1 MTKSNKIKIAF
12 FGTPESA
19 VIALEELKKA
29 DLTASLVVT
38 SPDKPKGR
46 SLVLTAP
53 PVKVWAEKNKVNFV
67 QPEELDE
74 AFIELLKEGDF
85 DLFVVASF
93 GKILPKELLDIPKHG
108 TLNIHPS
115 LLPKLRGPSPIIS
128 AILQDES
135 RTGVTIMLLNESIDS
150 GPIVAQASIEPEPW
164 PPRAG
169 ELEELLFTE
178 GAKLLAEVIP
188 DWTAGKI
195 KPEAQDESEATFT
208 TKIKKEDAL
217 IELDGDAYQNL
228 LKIRAYDQWPVAYF
242 LASRSDL
249 DGKRSDLMRIKITDA
264 ELEDDKLKIKKVI
277 PEGKKEMDYEDFLR
291 G

>member
-1 MTKSNKIKIAF
+1 MIKINKPKIAF
-12 FGTPESA
+12 FGASQGS
-19 VIALEELKKA
+19 VIALEELKNKGIIPN
-29 DLTASLVVT
+29 LVVT
-38 SPDKPKGR
+38 TPDKPKGR
-46 SLVLTAP
+46 KLVLTP
-53 PVKVWAEKNKVNFV
+53 PLVKVWAEKNKVNFV

-93 GKILPKELLDIPKHG
+93 GKILPKELLDIPKYG

-135 RTGVTIMLLNESIDS
+135 KTGVTIMLLDEGLDS
-150 GPIVAQASIEPEPW
+150 GPIVAQTSIEPEPW
-164 PPRAG
+164 PPKAS

-195 KPEAQDESEATFT
+195 KPEAQDESEATET
-208 TKIKKEDAL
+208 RKIKKGDAL

-228 LKIRAYDQWPVAYF
+228 LKIRAYGEWPVAYF
-242 LASRSDL
+242 LADRG
-249 DGKRSDLMRIKITDA
+249 GKKIRVKITDA
-264 ELEDDKLKIKKVI
+264 ELNGDTLKIKRVI

>member
-1 MTKSNKIKIAF
+1 MKNNKLKIAF
-12 FGTPESA
+12 FGASQGS
-19 VIALEELKKA
+19 VIALEELKNKGIIPN
-29 DLTASLVVT
+29 LVVT
-38 SPDKPKGR
+38 TPDKPKGR
-46 SLVLTAP
+46 KLVLTP
-53 PVKVWAEKNKVNFV
+53 PLVKVWAEKNKVNFV

-93 GKILPKELLDIPKHG
+93 GKILPKELLDIPKYG

-135 RTGVTIMLLNESIDS
+135 KTGVTIMLLDEGLDS
-150 GPIVAQASIEPEPW
+150 GPIVAQTSIEPEPW
-164 PPRAG
+164 PPKAS

-195 KPEAQDESEATFT
+195 KPEAQDESEATET
-208 TKIKKEDAL
+208 RKIKKGDAL

-228 LKIRAYDQWPVAYF
+228 LKIRAYGEWPVAYF
-242 LASRSDL
+242 LADRG
-249 DGKRSDLMRIKITDA
+249 GKKIRVKITDA
-264 ELEDDKLKIKKVI
+264 ELNGDTLKIKRVI